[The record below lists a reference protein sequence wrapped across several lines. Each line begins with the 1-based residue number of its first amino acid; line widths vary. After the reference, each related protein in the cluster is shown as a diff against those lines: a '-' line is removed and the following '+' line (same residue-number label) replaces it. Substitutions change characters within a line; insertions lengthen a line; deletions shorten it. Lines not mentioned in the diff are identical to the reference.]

1 MKKIK
6 LFIFILEVIFVL
18 SSCSKDSEKEQE
30 ESYDSIANETGNEV
44 KLPEGAKIVENPENF
59 KPVVLDQTY
68 NLETDTSFFI
78 GASGGGG
85 GYDYGW
91 KHYLSSSFQ

>member
-18 SSCSKDSEKEQE
+18 SSCSKNSEKEQE

-44 KLPEGAKIVENPENF
+44 KLP
-59 KPVVLDQTY
+59 L
-68 NLETDTSFFI
+68 SF
-78 GASGGGG
+78 G
-85 GYDYGW
+85 
-91 KHYLSSSFQ
+91 L